1 MHDLTIK
8 GVLSGILLIIFHCYL
23 NLIDDNLYTLAAM
36 QLKREQLL
44 FGAAN

>member
-8 GVLSGILLIIFHCYL
+8 GVLNGILLIIFHCYY
-23 NLIDDNLYTLAAM
+23 LIDDNLYTLAAM
-36 QLKREQLL
+36 QSKREQLL